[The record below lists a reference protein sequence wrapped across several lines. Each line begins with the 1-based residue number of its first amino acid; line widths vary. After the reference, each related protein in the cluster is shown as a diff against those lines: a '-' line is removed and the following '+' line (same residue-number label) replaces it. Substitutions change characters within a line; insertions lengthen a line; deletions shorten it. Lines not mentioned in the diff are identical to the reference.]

1 MRLVFF
7 VNFLFL
13 ILFPFFGISQGWK
26 EHKTSWT
33 KENIHNKTSDI
44 LYVWSF
50 SGLNFR
56 QKPYNNAKILE
67 VIPHGEKITLLNK
80 GTKHHQIFLDF
91 TEFKSK
97 NNNLSLSSY
106 KIRDVY
112 CSVKYKKQDGFAYLG
127 LLKKTP
133 PPDIKSMLFFSR
145 KLTKNDKYIWE
156 PKKNSYE
163 NINKNKLAFKK
174 EFKHGQGKV
183 GQAVSIKRKY
193 LNGVTIEESYDGGH
207 QITKT
212 ITIPIEQDQ
221 DFYII
226 VYNFLK
232 KITDANYR
240 YSGAGETGYGYGL
253 YGDRVVLG
261 FFSLE
266 VDRAQISR
274 SNWDNITI
282 TKQDKLIVVEFVA
295 GC

>member
-13 ILFPFFGISQGWK
+13 ISVPFSGISQGWK
-26 EHKTSWT
+26 DHKTSWI
-33 KENIHNKTSDI
+33 KENTHNKTSDI

-56 QKPYNNAKILE
+56 QNPEKNAKILE
-67 VIPHGEKITLLNK
+67 VIPHGEKTTLLNK
-80 GTKHHQIFLDF
+80 ETKHHQILLDF

-97 NNNLSLSSY
+97 NNNLILSSY

-112 CSVKYKKQDGFAYLG
+112 CFIKYKEKDGFAYLG
-127 LLKKTP
+127 LLKKNP

-145 KLTKNDKYIWE
+145 KLTKDNKYIWE

-174 EFKHGQGKV
+174 EFEHGQGKV

-193 LNGVTIEESYDGGH
+193 FNGVTIEESYDGGH
-207 QITKT
+207 QLTKT
-212 ITIPIEQDQ
+212 IEIPIEQDQ

-253 YGDRVVLG
+253 YGDRVVLS

-266 VDRAQISR
+266 VDRAHISR
-274 SNWDNITI
+274 SGWDSITI
-282 TKQDKLIVVEFVA
+282 TKQDKLVIVEFVA